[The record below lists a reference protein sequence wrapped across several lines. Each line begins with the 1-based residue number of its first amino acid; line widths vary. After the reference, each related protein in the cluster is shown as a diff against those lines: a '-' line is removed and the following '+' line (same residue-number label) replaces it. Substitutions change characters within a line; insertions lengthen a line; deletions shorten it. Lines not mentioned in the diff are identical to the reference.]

1 MNEEAYFAIIP
12 AIVMYDERLSMMER
26 LLYGTITLLTKK
38 DGYCYASNGYLANLY
53 KCNEST
59 ITRHIGQLKKYGY
72 LTVEIKDNYQRKIY
86 VNLPKEGDMQNCIG
100 GYAKLH
106 RGVCK
111 NDEGV
116 IQNCIDNNIS
126 QYYES
131 NKNNKNINNSKELFD
146 QQELVEPEKPKKEYS
161 EIMEAWNRLPITN
174 IKAIKGTR
182 LTMLKA
188 RLKDYTIDEIL
199 SAISNIRESPFLL
212 GQNNKGWQITF
223 DWFIRPNNFI
233 KVYEGNYTGQRQT
246 KNRTSW
252 NDAQAGYEGAMQD
265 LEGLIDE

>member
-1 MNEEAYFAIIP
+1 MDEEAYFAVIP
-12 AIVMYDERLSMMER
+12 AIVMYDERISMMER

-38 DGYCYASNGYLANLY
+38 DGYCYASNGYLASLY

-100 GYAKLH
+100 GYSKLH

-111 NDEGV
+111 NEEGV
-116 IQNCIDNNIS
+116 MQNCIDNNIS
-126 QYYES
+126 QYNEL
-131 NKNNKNINNSKELFD
+131 NKKSKNINNSKELFD
-146 QQELVEPEKPKKEYS
+146 RQGSVEQEKPKNNYA
-161 EIMEAWNRLPITN
+161 EIMEAWNLLPVTN

-182 LTMLKA
+182 LSMLKA
-188 RLKDYTIDEIL
+188 RLKDYTIDEVL
-199 SAISNIRESPFLL
+199 SAISGIREQPFLL

-223 DWFIRPNNFI
+223 DWFVKPNNFI
-233 KVYEGNYTGQRQT
+233 KVYEGNYKETQSKT
-246 KNRTSW
+246 HTW
-252 NDAQAGYEGAMQD
+252 NDAQAGYEGAMKN
-265 LEGLIDE
+265 LEVLIDE